1 MKIRVQNIAE
11 VRDKIPLFRGLSND
25 QVQAIV
31 DVGNLIELE
40 ERRVLC
46 HEGDAST
53 AFFILLSGGLKVRA
67 GEVALGKI
75 RAVDVVGEMGVI
87 TGMPRSAT
95 LEVEEAARLIVI
107 DKDDFAALLADDY
120 CMAAIVYRK
129 LVDVL
134 CHRLRESNVQLV
146 KTQLKAL
153 SDLTITI

>member
-1 MKIRVQNIAE
+1 MKIRVQNMGE

-40 ERRVLC
+40 PGRMLC

-53 AFFILLSGGLKVRA
+53 AFFIILAGSLRVRA
-67 GEVALGKI
+67 GEISLGKI
-75 RAVDVVGEMGVI
+75 QAVDVVGEMGFI

-95 LEVEEAARLIVI
+95 LEIETAARLIVI
-107 DKDDFAALLADDY
+107 AKTEFDALLDGDDH
-120 CMAAIVYRK
+120 MAAKIYHR

-134 CHRLRESNVQLV
+134 CRRLRESNVHLV
-146 KTQLKAL
+146 RTQIKAL
-153 SDLTITI
+153 GDLTLTI